1 MVNQLRFVRD
11 HHKHIQ
17 RIAVVTDSHLGDVAE
32 HLTSHFVAAEIKHF
46 PGGRAEEARRWI
58 INGT

>member
-1 MVNQLRFVRD
+1 M
-11 HHKHIQ
+11 
-17 RIAVVTDSHLGDVAE
+17 VTDSHLGDVAE